1 MRLLD
6 ETHARRMAAEEAAAA
21 SGSEGKRRATHSGFT
36 LAFVP

>member
-21 SGSEGKRRATHSGFT
+21 AAEKQTATHSGFT